1 MPTSDV
7 ARSKHHTTLLG
18 LCLFSTCLHLVFLSS
33 TLLPFQGCSS
43 CIPSANPASCFSIGI
58 SIKGPS
64 LIFIDH
70 RESICLHPI
79 YSNGPLKALSSLCLG
94 PVPISEARSWGQLIC
109 QGVRCPKG
117 KLPKLSGCV
126 LYRKRE
132 REKCQKVIESKKEKH
147 SDHKSAF

>member
-1 MPTSDV
+1 M
-7 ARSKHHTTLLG
+7 ARPRHHTTLLG

-58 SIKGPS
+58 SINGPS
-64 LIFIDH
+64 IIFIDH

-79 YSNGPLKALSSLCLG
+79 YPNSPSKALPSLCLG
-94 PVPISEARSWGQLIC
+94 HVPISEARSWGQLIC

-132 REKCQKVIESKKEKH
+132 KGEMLKDDRKQERKTL
-147 SDHKSAF
+147 